1 MSLNPIGSS
10 FWVQFIVSWAL
21 DIQAAN
27 GPSRFSKLGTLGQ
40 VCPVMSSS
48 TSAVVQSVPCQR
60 LHHLLVGKLMP
71 LPIPHRPW
79 SHMGIDFVTDLPE
92 GHCILVSLDC
102 FSNACKLI
110 PLHGLPTALET
121 AEQLFAHVFRNYG
134 IPEEIVSDWGP
145 QFIFRV
151 WKAFHLLGV
160 TVSLSSGYHPQTN
173 GQAERKIQELGCY
186 LRAYY
191 QEDQYGWN
199 CFLPW
204 AEYAHNSLR
213 QNITGLTPFHCIL
226 CYQPPLFP
234 WTGEPSEDPAVDY
247 WF

>member
-10 FWVQFIVSWAL
+10 FWVQFIVSRAL
-21 DIQAAN
+21 DTQAAN

-48 TSAVVQSVPCQR
+48 TSAVAQSVPCQR
-60 LHHLLVGKLMP
+60 LHHLLVGKLVP

-186 LRAYY
+186 LRVI
-191 QEDQYGWN
+191 
-199 CFLPW
+199 LPRRPIRL
-204 AEYAHNSLR
+204 ELLPSLGR
-213 QNITGLTPFHCIL
+213 VCT
-226 CYQPPLFP
+226 
-234 WTGEPSEDPAVDY
+234 
-247 WF
+247 